1 MRWKLLSVSLLLS
14 LLSSPLS
21 SACYFCLIEKNLT
34 DTLCTGYKLPEPS
47 VQSYEECFNS
57 VRRVFLDDRSV
68 AAAGRVGRG
77 YEEQLKTILNRLIA
91 EVISVTRG
99 VVSTGTHI
107 SLRQQP
113 TSSNPKLG
121 NSPEVKP
128 CSRFLTLAFFY
139 EVARF
144 LGSLLFTLRA
154 RGAATSELQR
164 RRTTQLWG
172 SLQASPQV
180 PGQTTGVAG
189 ARGTTRHVCRPS
201 EKPHSPNNVKL
212 FVLDGRAVERYT
224 ATLRL

>member
-99 VVSTGTHI
+99 VVSTGRGYEEQLKAILNRLIAEVI
-107 SLRQQP
+107 SV
-113 TSSNPKLG
+113 T
-121 NSPEVKP
+121 
-128 CSRFLTLAFFY
+128 
-139 EVARF
+139 
-144 LGSLLFTLRA
+144 
-154 RGAATSELQR
+154 RGVVST
-164 RRTTQLWG
+164 
-172 SLQASPQV
+172 V
-180 PGQTTGVAG
+180 
-189 ARGTTRHVCRPS
+189 
-201 EKPHSPNNVKL
+201 N
-212 FVLDGRAVERYT
+212 RYT
-224 ATLRL
+224 YLLTTAADQFKSEAWKLPRGEAVLSFLNLGIFL